1 MKYGALVP
9 RSSAH
14 ATTRAQFPGP
24 VQTPRM
30 HNKPALHI
38 DFALRAER
46 GTIWQAKIE
55 QAATLAIT
63 K

>member
-1 MKYGALVP
+1 
-9 RSSAH
+9 
-14 ATTRAQFPGP
+14 
-24 VQTPRM
+24 M